1 MGAVSLLE
9 ITETQ
14 EELKQLLTHQKTAS
28 GKERVL
34 VLYLLKTGLA
44 ASITEAALMIDR
56 HRVTVQKWIQQYQ
69 KGGREL
75 LVLQKRSSG
84 RPRAIPSGVEKALEQ
99 KLQQEEGFNSYQ
111 EIVDWLEGSLG
122 IKAAYKTVHKLVH
135 YRLKASPKVAR
146 PQSIKQ
152 DPEQVEAL
160 KKTLQAI

>member
-9 ITETQ
+9 ITETK
-14 EELKQLLTHQKTAS
+14 EELKQFLTHQKTAS

-44 ASITEAALMIDR
+44 ASITEAALMIGR

-84 RPRAIPSGVEKALEQ
+84 RPRAIPSGVEKALE
-99 KLQQEEGFNSYQ
+99 
-111 EIVDWLEGSLG
+111 
-122 IKAAYKTVHKLVH
+122 
-135 YRLKASPKVAR
+135 
-146 PQSIKQ
+146 
-152 DPEQVEAL
+152 
-160 KKTLQAI
+160 